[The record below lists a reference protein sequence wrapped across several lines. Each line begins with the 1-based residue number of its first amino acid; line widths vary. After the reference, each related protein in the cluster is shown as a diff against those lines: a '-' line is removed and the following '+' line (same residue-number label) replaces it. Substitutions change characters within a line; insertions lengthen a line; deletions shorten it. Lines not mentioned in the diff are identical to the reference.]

1 MRYDLI
7 LSHIDRMIA
16 RAEDRGETDFVAE
29 LMDASV
35 EFYKHQVAER
45 QAVYDIWVSAP
56 NTAEAMAAM
65 IEAMAGLT

>member
-16 RAEDRGETDFVAE
+16 RAEKRGETSFVAE

-35 EFYKHQVAER
+35 EFYAHQVAER

-56 NTAEAMAAM
+56 STAEAMTAM
-65 IEAMAGLT
+65 SEVLA